1 MSEQRF
7 CAGVHANFF
16 ARHEAMQ
23 ILSTS
28 AAATKPGN
36 TRNRVAQ
43 AMRKPEANGLS
54 RFMQQMQNDINLVT
68 LPKLYPKDTPKVTCA
83 TCHRGYNEPPP
94 GDYLAPELGKPGAP
108 IPKPPPAGRGGPPPA
123 GARTPTR

>member
-1 MSEQRF
+1 MMVRQPMLLVSGVCRCLRLLVTKPRHVSMPPPYTVDTGTSTANATAQPATQRF

-54 RFMQQMQNDINLVT
+54 RFMQQML
-68 LPKLYPKDTPKVTCA
+68 
-83 TCHRGYNEPPP
+83 
-94 GDYLAPELGKPGAP
+94 
-108 IPKPPPAGRGGPPPA
+108 
-123 GARTPTR
+123 